1 MSTLHEMNP
10 SGLKGTLKPCR
21 KTVMRLWSR
30 AESRGSWTRMVGI
43 GGMQEMYEGLNYLE
57 V

>member
-1 MSTLHEMNP
+1 MNP

-30 AESRGSWTRMVGI
+30 PERRGSWTRMMGI
-43 GGMQEMYEGLNYLE
+43 GGMQEVYEGLNYLE

>member
-30 AESRGSWTRMVGI
+30 AESRDSWTRMVGT